1 MWAFNRKTAQ
11 SAQAADRLTLET
23 LRGQGEADFFTLLPG
38 FLQHCTKAA
47 VIASWWP
54 EGGKWWRSG
63 SFYQLTDYPKQQL
76 AIYKAFAQ
84 MWSTHGIDPAEAKRL
99 TGVSLKEK
107 LKVLGLRPMPKRARD
122 AVGVKRLLA
131 AMAWVAE

>member
-1 MWAFNRKTAQ
+1 MVAFKRKTAQ
-11 SAQAADRLTLET
+11 AAQAADHLTLET
-23 LRGQGEADFFTLLPG
+23 LMGQGIDFFTLLPG

-54 EGGKWWRSG
+54 EGGKWWPCG
-63 SFYQLTDYPKQQL
+63 NFYQLVDYPEQQL
-76 AIYKAFAQ
+76 AIYKAFAE

>member
-1 MWAFNRKTAQ
+1 MVAFKRKTAQ
-11 SAQAADRLTLET
+11 AAQAADRLTLET
-23 LRGQGEADFFTLLPG
+23 LMGQGIDFFTLLPG

-54 EGGKWWRSG
+54 KGGKWWSSRG
-63 SFYQLTDYPKQQL
+63 FCQLTDYPKQQL
-76 AIYKAFAQ
+76 AIYKAFAG

-99 TGVSLKEK
+99 TGASLKEK